1 MYIYEYVRG
10 RELVSGLSGVAAEA
24 AWVPS
29 PEVLYGFV
37 VGDGGL

>member
-1 MYIYEYVRG
+1 MNMYVEESLCQVC
-10 RELVSGLSGVAAEA
+10 LGVAAEA